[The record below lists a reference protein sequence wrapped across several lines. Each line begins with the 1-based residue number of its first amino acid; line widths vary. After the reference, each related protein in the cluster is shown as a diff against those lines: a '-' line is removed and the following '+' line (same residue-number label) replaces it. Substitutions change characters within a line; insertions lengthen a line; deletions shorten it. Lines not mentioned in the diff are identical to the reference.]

1 MRYGEAF
8 KKYQS
13 IEGWNTGTI
22 GIEMLGWCERYKE
35 RTGIIAGDTELS
47 YGELGARILL
57 AAKGFYNAGIKHG
70 DRVILQLPNSINFV
84 VSFFGLLRIG
94 AIPIMALPAHRSS
107 EILGMVKTAEPTAYI
122 CQEFYS
128 GYDYKKQV
136 EEAVAAGNIQVVV
149 TVGEGEDILK
159 KLNMDY
165 AGELPEPDNLD
176 IAFLSLSGGTTGM
189 SKLIPRTHGDY
200 LYDSKV
206 SVDRCKLTGEDRMLI
221 VLPIAHNF
229 VLGHPGFIGCFSV
242 GATLVINEYPD
253 MNEALEK
260 VEEYGVTFM
269 SLVPSMA
276 KLMLEILEEDDFDIS
291 SLRVV
296 QIGGSFLEEE
306 VAERLM
312 DLNQFTLQQVFGVAE
327 GLNTM
332 TDLSDPREI
341 VRLYQGKKTS
351 AYDKIRIVDEEGRE
365 LPPGE
370 SGELLVS
377 GPYTIRSY
385 YNHPENAS
393 FFTEDEFYKTGD
405 RAYVT
410 EDGNLKIVGR
420 IKEMINKGGEKILP
434 SELETCLYDMDGIR
448 DSAVVGLHD
457 ANLGERICVFIVGD
471 ESIGLSE
478 VRSFLKDKNIAAF
491 KLPDEVMHIDAL
503 PLTKIG
509 KVDKKKLVQIGEN
522 K

>member
-13 IEGWNTGTI
+13 IEGWNEGTI
-22 GIEMLGWCERYKE
+22 GSEMLKWCENYSE
-35 RTGIIAGDTELS
+35 RTAVIASEGELS
-47 YGELGARILL
+47 YAELGERILL
-57 AAKGFYNAGIKHG
+57 AAKGFYNAGIRKE

-84 VSFFGLLRIG
+84 VGFFGLLRIG

-107 EILGMVKTAEPTAYI
+107 EILGMVKTAEPAAYI

-128 GYDYKKQV
+128 GYDYKNQI
-136 EEAVAAGNIQVVV
+136 EEAVKAGNIRIVI
-149 TVGEGEDILK
+149 TVGEGESILQ
-159 KLNMDY
+159 KLDMEYVGDM
-165 AGELPEPDNLD
+165 PEPDNLD

-200 LYDSKV
+200 LYDTKV
-206 SVDRCKLTGEDRMLI
+206 SVDRCELTGDDKMLI

-242 GATLVINEYPD
+242 GATLVISEYPD

-306 VAERLM
+306 VAESLM
-312 DLNQFTLQQVFGVAE
+312 DLNAFTLQQVFGVAE

-332 TDLSDPREI
+332 TALTDPREI
-341 VRLYQGKKTS
+341 VRMYQGKKCS
-351 AYDKIRIVDEEGRE
+351 SYDEIRIVNDEGEA
-365 LPPGE
+365 LPAGE

-377 GPYTIRSY
+377 GPYTIKAY
-385 YNHPENAS
+385 YNHPENDS
-393 FFTEDEFYKTGD
+393 FFTEDGFYKTGD

-434 SELETCLYDMDGIR
+434 SELETCLYDMEGIK

-457 ANLGERICVFIVGD
+457 ANLGERICVFVVGD
-471 ESIGLSE
+471 ENIGLSE
-478 VRSFLKDKNIAAF
+478 IRNFLKNRNIAAF
-491 KLPDEVMHIDAL
+491 KLPDEVIHIDAL
-503 PLTKIG
+503 PLTKIR
-509 KVDKKKLVQIGEN
+509 KVDKKKLVEIGE
-522 K
+522 KK